1 MSEERDPPT
10 PSLGNKRKRKR
21 LQAETRVSR
30 TGWVE
35 TLKSRPACG
44 AGGRCHFHVVCF
56 QEKMTRQPHGD
67 PRCGATVSNTYIGGT
82 LLAGGTTFRWHTA
95 CGGDH
100 TQYTMNRCEP
110 CIKRHCPV
118 GKWRALLG
126 ELSMQYIVI
135 HHEHQWQAKIHAT
148 KKWMRTLRAL

>member
-1 MSEERDPPT
+1 M
-10 PSLGNKRKRKR
+10 
-21 LQAETRVSR
+21 
-30 TGWVE
+30 
-35 TLKSRPACG
+35 
-44 AGGRCHFHVVCF
+44 
-56 QEKMTRQPHGD
+56 
-67 PRCGATVSNTYIGGT
+67 SNTYIGGT

-135 HHEHQWQAKIHAT
+135 HHEHQWQAKIEAT
-148 KKWMRTLRAL
+148 KKSSIKARDRPYALALIGAEQQQDGECRAASANAPRWKRLLVVHRTPSFENLPLELNQHQVSLLTA